1 MKNLLPH
8 VHRLRHA
15 LLLLPLLCFVLI
27 TNKAVAQDWSAIGN
41 GLPFW
46 THAVCEYNGEIIAG
60 GEAPGFLKRFDG
72 ANWVDIGGGV
82 DGQVNALTVYNG
94 ELIAAG
100 QFVNAGGIEV
110 MFIAKWDG
118 IEWLDLEGGT
128 NSTVSALTVYNG
140 NLIAGGYFT
149 DANGPA
155 NYIAQWDGHAWS
167 ALGTGTGGSQG
178 QVLALTV
185 YQNELI
191 AAGFFTSAGGNPA
204 NHIAKWNGT
213 TWSTLGGGVAQI
225 LYALTPYGS
234 NLVAGPG
241 LVWNGSTWSTLG
253 VGPGGGT
260 YGYTLSLCANGTNLY
275 AGGIFTSAGG
285 SPASSV
291 AKWDGTSWSNM
302 NGGVFHPSLAAVFVV
317 TPYQNGCIAG
327 GIFSSA
333 GGTSTSHIAQWN
345 EAGAPSP
352 PAINNLTILPNG
364 DNVTL
369 SWSSQGSPYFLVY
382 DDVTSDG
389 LYNNLVAVTSDTFT
403 TLPLDPAQTAERY
416 YIVIASEQ
424 MP

>member
-1 MKNLLPH
+1 MKNPLLH
-8 VHRLRHA
+8 VQRLRNI
-15 LLLLPLLCFVLI
+15 LLLLPLLCLVLF

-72 ANWVDIGGGV
+72 INWVDIGGGV

-167 ALGTGTGGSQG
+167 ALGAGAGGTQG

-185 YQNELI
+185 YQNE
-191 AAGFFTSAGGNPA
+191 
-204 NHIAKWNGT
+204 
-213 TWSTLGGGVAQI
+213 VDCRRI
-225 LYALTPYGS
+225 LYIRRRKPSQPHCQMEWHYMVYIRWWSCANTLCS
-234 NLVAGPG
+234 HA
-241 LVWNGSTWSTLG
+241 VWLKSCSRSR
-253 VGPGGGT
+253 
-260 YGYTLSLCANGTNLY
+260 LSL
-275 AGGIFTSAGG
+275 
-285 SPASSV
+285 
-291 AKWDGTSWSNM
+291 
-302 NGGVFHPSLAAVFVV
+302 
-317 TPYQNGCIAG
+317 
-327 GIFSSA
+327 
-333 GGTSTSHIAQWN
+333 
-345 EAGAPSP
+345 
-352 PAINNLTILPNG
+352 
-364 DNVTL
+364 
-369 SWSSQGSPYFLVY
+369 
-382 DDVTSDG
+382 
-389 LYNNLVAVTSDTFT
+389 
-403 TLPLDPAQTAERY
+403 ER
-416 YIVIASEQ
+416 
-424 MP
+424 